1 MTSYLA
7 LLPAAG
13 RRFILIVLA
22 GLLTGGWS
30 IFQEK
35 APPDPDQAAYEA
47 LKPGTDTYQECV
59 ELATEADTSAPT
71 AASERWPQLMGG
83 APPERRNFL
92 AITETPSAYESE
104 CARPLLRGC
113 LLPEKEGSTLE
124 EFIVRARQ
132 CPLPPH
138 PQKEDCAGRRQRVA
152 ELEAMRP
159 ALVQAK
165 NEACSPA
172 TFFPERCRYLF
183 RRLQA
188 VIEAAALNEIAY
200 ERGCF

>member
-59 ELATEADTSAPT
+59 ELATEADTSASS

-83 APPERRNFL
+83 SAPERRNFL

-124 EFIVRARQ
+124 EFIVRVRQ
-132 CPLPPH
+132 CPLPPN
-138 PQKEDCAGRRQRVA
+138 PQKEDCVGRRQRIA
-152 ELEAMRP
+152 ELNTMRP
-159 ALVQAK
+159 PLVQAK

-188 VIEAAALNEIAY
+188 VIEAVALNEVAY